1 MNDDSNDYPYL
12 TASHFAAI
20 TKAVGYAPNELL
32 RKLLIESATTA
43 TVGGYIYARN
53 YGDRFPFRGGSWN
66 YGTGAGLGALSLDSP
81 RSSASGSIGF
91 RPAFF
96 V

>member
-32 RKLLIESATTA
+32 RKLLIESATTS
-43 TVGGYIYARN
+43 TVGGYIAARN
-53 YGDRFPFRGGSWN
+53 YGDRFPIRGGDWS
-66 YGTGAGLGALSLDSP
+66 YGTSAGLGALYLNDP
-81 RSSASGSIGF
+81 RSSAYSDRGF